1 MNKKGIE
8 LMDPALPCR
17 PCAAS
22 DSVFGWGGVDGAF
35 TIVSSGGVFGPGTPP
50 FACAEIGGADSGGFT
65 AGAVLTGGSGGGDSA
80 KAVHGGGC
88 GGLTTGGG
96 CGVGGGGGV
105 GGLGGQSAAR
115 ASDSSP

>member
-1 MNKKGIE
+1 MNTKGIE
-8 LMDPALPCR
+8 LMDPALPFR

-50 FACAEIGGADSGGFT
+50 FASAEIGGADSGGFT
-65 AGAVLTGGSGGGDSA
+65 AGAVPTGGSGGGDSA
-80 KAVHGGGC
+80 KAVHGGG

-105 GGLGGQSAAR
+105 GGLGGQSAAS